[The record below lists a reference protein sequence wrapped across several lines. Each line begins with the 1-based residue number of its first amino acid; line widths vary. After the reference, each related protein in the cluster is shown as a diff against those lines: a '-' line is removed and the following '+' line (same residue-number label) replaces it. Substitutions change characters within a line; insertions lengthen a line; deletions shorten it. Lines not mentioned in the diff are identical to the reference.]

1 MLARDT
7 KTGRE
12 RTVEMTSAVDVS
24 DEAVEKMLEDSLE
37 HAFEDMNDRVFT
49 EAKLKADEM
58 LPAVR
63 IALTQAGGELSAE
76 ERDAIAAGVA
86 GVEAAIATGA
96 AQPLKKAVASL
107 DEATQRLAA
116 ILVERAVSGR

>member
-1 MLARDT
+1 MLFRS
-7 KTGRE
+7 
-12 RTVEMTSAVDVS
+12 SAVDVS

-49 EAKLKADEM
+49 EAKLKAAEM

-86 GVEAAIATGA
+86 GVEVAIATGA
-96 AQPLKKAVASL
+96 AQPLKKAVAAL